1 MLQQNLKEINA
12 LFNQTEK
19 MKKLISITLLAVSL
33 IACQNNKSNNNQDAK
48 ILQLEEEISQLSKD
62 KVIQQQKIINL
73 QEEANEVEI
82 SQIEKL
88 KKIYTHIRAKFISTD
103 EGDLFYYNFKD
114 EKDKDYSFSYV
125 KDESYELLDAGLGI
139 NPKYKNKYFDIF
151 YQVEKH
157 DLLRWGTKQEYDVVI
172 KMTLVEEINTIEDGL
187 ATKTPNS
194 SISDSISIILPT
206 SYSLGDLDPTIK
218 SKTWVGL
225 FSNDNDNSVTCYKTK
240 LKMKPIHNPMF
251 DDEGEISAVEIYC
264 EGYANNPMLL
274 VAGIKIPEGM
284 QIDSYKELK
293 NRLLPGESMLLGDNT
308 IKALG
313 TMDEHGRISD
323 YKLLIAGVKNGTGIE
338 QIFLEQ
344 DYFDDSM
351 IRFIWAG
358 DIDRDGFL
366 DLFLDISPKYSFSNP
381 ALFLSSKAGD
391 NELLKLVAETIL
403 SGC

>member
-1 MLQQNLKEINA
+1 
-12 LFNQTEK
+12 

-73 QEEANEVEI
+73 QEGANEVEI

-88 KKIYTHIRAKFISTD
+88 KTTYTHIRAKFISTD

-114 EKDKDYSFSYV
+114 EKDKDYSFSYL
-125 KDESYELLDAGLGI
+125 KDESYELLIDDASSNFGLGI
-139 NPKYKNKYFDIF
+139 NPEYKNKYFDIF

-157 DLLRWGTKQEYDVVI
+157 DLLRWGTKQDYDVVI
-172 KMTLVEEINTIEDGL
+172 KMMLVEEINVIEGVFT
-187 ATKTPNS
+187 TKTPNT
-194 SISDSISIILPT
+194 SISIILPT
-206 SYSLGDLDPTIK
+206 SYDSADLDSTIK

-240 LKMKPIHNPMF
+240 LKMKPEHSPMV
-251 DDEGEISAVEIYC
+251 DEEGEMSGIKIYC
-264 EGYANNPMLL
+264 EGYVNDPMLL
-274 VAGIKIPEGM
+274 IAGIEIPENTK
-284 QIDSYKELK
+284 IEFYKGLK
-293 NRLLPGESMLLGDNT
+293 NRLLPGESMQLGDNT

-313 TMDEHGRISD
+313 TIDEYDRVRD
-323 YKLLIAGVKNGTGIE
+323 YKLLITGKKNGKGIE

-344 DYFDDSM
+344 DHFDDSM

-358 DIDRDGFL
+358 DIDKDGFP
-366 DLFLDISPKYSFSNP
+366 DLFMDISPKYSFSNP

-391 NELLKLVAETIL
+391 NELLKLVANIIL

>member
-1 MLQQNLKEINA
+1 
-12 LFNQTEK
+12 
-19 MKKLISITLLAVSL
+19 MKKTISIILLAVSL
-33 IACQNNKSNNNQDAK
+33 IACQTNKSKNDQEAK
-48 ILQLEEEISQLSKD
+48 TLQLEEKIGQPSTE
-62 KVIQQQKIINL
+62 KVIEQQKKTNL
-73 QEEANEVEI
+73 QEEENEVRI

-88 KKIYTHIRAKFISTD
+88 KTTYTHIRAKFISTD

-125 KDESYELLDAGLGI
+125 KDESYELLIDDASSNFGLGI

-157 DLLRWGTKQEYDVVI
+157 DLLGWGTKQEYDVVI

-194 SISDSISIILPT
+194 SILDSISIILPT

-240 LKMKPIHNPMF
+240 LKMKPIHSPMF
-251 DDEGEISAVEIYC
+251 DKEGEMSGIKIYC
-264 EGYANNPMLL
+264 EGFANDPMLL
-274 VAGIKIPEGM
+274 IAGIEIPENM

-391 NELLKLVAETIL
+391 NELLKLVAEIIL

>member
-1 MLQQNLKEINA
+1 
-12 LFNQTEK
+12 
-19 MKKLISITLLAVSL
+19 MKKIISITLLAVSL
-33 IACQNNKSNNNQDAK
+33 IACQNNKSKNDQDAK
-48 ILQLEEEISQLSKD
+48 ILQLEEKISQLSTE
-62 KVIQQQKIINL
+62 KVIEQQKKINF
-73 QEEANEVEI
+73 QEEENEVGI

-88 KKIYTHIRAKFISTD
+88 KATYTHIRAKFISTD

-114 EKDKDYSFSYV
+114 EKGKDYSFSYV

-157 DLLRWGTKQEYDVVI
+157 DLLMWGIKQDYDVVI
-172 KMTLVEEINTIEDGL
+172 KMILVEEINIIEDGFT
-187 ATKTPNS
+187 TKTPNS

-206 SYSLGDLDPTIK
+206 SYDSVDLDSTIE

-240 LKMKPIHNPMF
+240 LKMKPIHSPMV
-251 DDEGEISAVEIYC
+251 DEEGEMSGIKIYC
-264 EGYANNPMLL
+264 EGYANDPMLL
-274 VAGIKIPEGM
+274 IAGIEIPENM
-284 QIDSYKELK
+284 QIESYKGLK
-293 NRLLPGESMLLGDNT
+293 NRLLPGESMQLGDNT

-313 TMDEHGRISD
+313 TMDEYDRVRD
-323 YKLLIAGVKNGTGIE
+323 YKLLITGIKNGTSIE

-358 DIDRDGFL
+358 DIDKDGFP
-366 DLFLDISPKYSFSNP
+366 DLFLDISYKYSFSNP

-391 NELLKLVAETIL
+391 NELLKLVAEIML
-403 SGC
+403 FGC